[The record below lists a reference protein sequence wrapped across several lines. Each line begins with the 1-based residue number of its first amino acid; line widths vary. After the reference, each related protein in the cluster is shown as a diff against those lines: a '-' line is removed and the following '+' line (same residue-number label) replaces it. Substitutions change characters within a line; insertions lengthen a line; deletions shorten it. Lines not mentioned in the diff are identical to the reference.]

1 MLASVII
8 SSAWLKS
15 ISMISSEKS
24 LLIRQQREISIN
36 SHRNSKTIESFDRLP
51 DEFVVEDVMT
61 CFALSN
67 MAVARVRVNRLVKDG
82 LVERVDEFLE
92 GGNNKAVFKK
102 TGKVMR

>member
-1 MLASVII
+1 ML
-8 SSAWLKS
+8 LQ
-15 ISMISSEKS
+15 
-24 LLIRQQREISIN
+24 LIT
-36 SHRNSKTIESFDRLP
+36 SHFTDVMYVMHGMP
-51 DEFVVEDVMT
+51 DVMT

-82 LVERVDEFLE
+82 LVERVGEFLE

>member
-1 MLASVII
+1 MHV
-8 SSAWLKS
+8 
-15 ISMISSEKS
+15 M
-24 LLIRQQREISIN
+24 
-36 SHRNSKTIESFDRLP
+36 HGMP
-51 DEFVVEDVMT
+51 DVMT

-82 LVERVDEFLE
+82 LVERVGEFLE

>member
-1 MLASVII
+1 M
-8 SSAWLKS
+8 
-15 ISMISSEKS
+15 
-24 LLIRQQREISIN
+24 
-36 SHRNSKTIESFDRLP
+36 P
-51 DEFVVEDVMT
+51 DVMT

-82 LVERVDEFLE
+82 LVERVGEFLE